1 MRYNGVAVA
10 GSCVLAVALSAC
22 ASAGNPA
29 QVGDA
34 TSALPLPAG
43 LGKARGPG
51 WMSKAARNP
60 NAHLIYVSDFVAGVV
75 RIYPEK
81 GSNPAPIG
89 EITDGI
95 SGPFGLSVDGS
106 GDLYVCN
113 VGNFTVTEYPRGSTT
128 YSFQYTGIGYPYSV
142 TALPGGQIDVVD
154 EDPGQIMEFPKGSS
168 RPRLRI
174 PIEHPSGV
182 TLDPEH
188 NLYVA
193 YNTGA
198 HGGGPGY
205 VNEYAPHSKAGTKLA
220 FTLGWATNDA
230 FDGDGNLLVAD
241 QQGPPIA
248 IDVFPPGASEP
259 SQQITQGLV
268 DPVYLAF
275 SKQRNRLFVA
285 DPGASAVLVYDYP
298 SGTLV
303 ETLNNG
309 LTSVYG
315 VAVSPEGL

>member
-1 MRYNGVAVA
+1 
-10 GSCVLAVALSAC
+10 
-22 ASAGNPA
+22 
-29 QVGDA
+29 
-34 TSALPLPAG
+34 
-43 LGKARGPG
+43 
-51 WMSKAARNP
+51 
-60 NAHLIYVSDFVAGVV
+60 
-75 RIYPEK
+75 
-81 GSNPAPIG
+81 
-89 EITDGI
+89 
-95 SGPFGLSVDGS
+95 
-106 GDLYVCN
+106 
-113 VGNFTVTEYPRGSTT
+113 
-128 YSFQYTGIGYPYSV
+128 
-142 TALPGGQIDVVD
+142 
-154 EDPGQIMEFPKGSS
+154 
-168 RPRLRI
+168 
-174 PIEHPSGV
+174 
-182 TLDPEH
+182 
-188 NLYVA
+188 
-193 YNTGA
+193 
-198 HGGGPGY
+198 
-205 VNEYAPHSKAGTKLA
+205 VNEYAPHSKTGTKLA